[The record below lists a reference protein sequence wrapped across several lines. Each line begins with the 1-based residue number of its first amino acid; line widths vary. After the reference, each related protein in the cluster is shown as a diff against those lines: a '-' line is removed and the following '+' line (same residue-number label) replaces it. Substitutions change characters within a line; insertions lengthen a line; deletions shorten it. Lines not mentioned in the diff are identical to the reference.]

1 MTSKEPEKS
10 PNQEPLAS
18 EEHPELFHYTSL
30 NSLKGI
36 LESNTL
42 WATHANH
49 LNDSSEMKLLFPKIA
64 AEFAV
69 ILKQL
74 FDVGPGRQLEM
85 QEEAEKHGGVEMI
98 AQQDG
103 SMIVNIMKSLTFGD
117 STSHGMAIPF
127 VTSFA
132 THKERYVCQNGM
144 LSQWRGYGSDEA
156 VALVFDTAQLESFLT
171 SEYDLFEYSNC
182 AIADVVYYKEQLDLP
197 NVFPRLF
204 EAMKGV
210 SGDTVLGLRDDKKSL
225 ENLGKLIPELLKAA
239 GRIKHQAFYEERECR
254 IIVGVLHESHAGRA
268 AELGHKKRLKTIRH
282 RPGSFGSIPY
292 IQLFED
298 LGEALPINR
307 ILIGPSKNQAAN
319 AESVRELV
327 NGLAR
332 GRAIELTESEIP
344 YVSTA

>member
-30 NSLKGI
+30 DSLKGI

-69 ILKQL
+69 ILEQD
-74 FDVGPGRQLEM
+74 FDVGPGRQPEM
-85 QEEAEKHGGVEMI
+85 QQEAEKYGGVETI
-98 AQQDG
+98 AKQDG
-103 SMIVNIMKSLTFGD
+103 IMIVNVMESLMFGD
-117 STSHGMAIPF
+117 DTRNGMGIPF

-132 THKERYVCQNGM
+132 THKEKYERQNGM

-156 VALVFDTAQLESFLT
+156 VALVFDTAELESLLT
-171 SEYDLFEYSNC
+171 SECHLFEYAC
-182 AIADVVYYKEQLDLP
+182 CVVADAVYYKEHLDLQR
-197 NVFPRLF
+197 VFQKLF
-204 EAMKGV
+204 ETMKGV
-210 SGDTVLGLRDDKKSL
+210 SGDIVHGYQDSEKSI
-225 ENLGKLIPELLKAA
+225 ETLGKLIPEFLIAA
-239 GRIKHQAFYEERECR
+239 GRLKHQAFHEEQECR

-268 AELGHKKRLKTIRH
+268 AELGHTKSLKTIRH

-298 LGEALPINR
+298 LGEALPINK
-307 ILIGPSKNQAAN
+307 ILIGPSNNQAAN
-319 AESVRELV
+319 LKSVQELV
-327 NGLAR
+327 NRLAR